1 MTLPSQLGRW
11 CTLAS
16 IAVALLSTV
25 AFASPYSIVPGKQA
39 GSLRIQSYP
48 QGLPLTNPDY
58 SDGAMGQYTD
68 MWVSKERDKAGW
80 PTNTVVVRFT
90 SNGFLANAGP
100 GETVTYVR
108 ITSPGFR
115 DAHGLST
122 GSTLASIQR
131 VYRHLKPED
140 GKPGVLADDA
150 LGIGFDFGVAHPS
163 ASSRCIAISIFE
175 KGYPV
180 LYDADDVH
188 SLVDGWKHG
197 DRGSLIP

>member
-1 MTLPSQLGRW
+1 MTLLSGLGRW
-11 CTLAS
+11 CTLAA
-16 IAVALLSTV
+16 IAVALLSAA

-39 GSLRIQSYP
+39 GTLRIQSYP
-48 QGLPLTNPDY
+48 KGLPLTNPDY

-80 PTNTVVVRFT
+80 PRNTVVARFT
-90 SNGFLANAGP
+90 SNGFQANAGP
-100 GETVTYVR
+100 GESVTYVR
-108 ITSPGFR
+108 ITSPDFH

-131 VYRHLKPED
+131 VYRHLKAED

-150 LGIGFDFGVAHPS
+150 LGIGFDFGVPHPTG
-163 ASSRCIAISIFE
+163 SSRCVAISIFE
-175 KGYPV
+175 SGYGV
-180 LYDADDVH
+180 LFDADDVH
-188 SLVDGWKHG
+188 GLADGWKHG